1 MKRMIRTALAMTLT
15 LGMLAGCGN
24 SAGSGSAAK
33 ETAAQGAA
41 AGETKAAQTQAAA
54 SGKAVTMKIAT
65 TGNDKHQ
72 STIAAQAFAD
82 KVKELSGG
90 QIEATVYP
98 NSSLGSEREASEGVK
113 MGSIEM
119 TIVTSDGALP
129 SFVPETQ
136 VLSIPY
142 LFESKEEAYYV
153 LDGFLQE
160 ELGPKFEAQGMKHL
174 AFCELGFR
182 HFTNNKKE
190 VTKAEDMKGLSIR
203 VQEAPIWFALADSLG
218 FIATPIAFNELYTA
232 LQQGT
237 VDGQENPIASISSSA
252 FDEVQKYMCMD
263 GHTYPAE
270 SMIMNLNFYNGL
282 TAEQQGWVDEA
293 AAYARDYQRQTVTD
307 MENEMLEGIKAKGV
321 KVCEEPDLASFQ
333 AATAELYKMD
343 SVTQLVAPELTEAV
357 RAAVSEYRSR

>member
-1 MKRMIRTALAMTLT
+1 MKKMLSLALAAAMSLS
-15 LGMLAGCGN
+15 LLASCSGG
-24 SAGSGSAAK
+24 GSGS
-33 ETAAQGAA
+33 TPN
-41 AGETKAAQTQAAA
+41 TPST
-54 SGKAVTMKIAT
+54 SGSTPGGSSNSSSGGGTTITMKIAT
-65 TGNDKHQ
+65 TGNEKHQ

-98 NSSLGSEREASEGVK
+98 NSSLGSEREASEGVN

-142 LFESKEEAYYV
+142 MFSSKEEAYYV
-153 LDGFLQE
+153 LDNFLQD
-160 ELGPKFEAQGMKHL
+160 ELAPKFEAQNMKHL

-182 HFTNNKKE
+182 HFTNNVRE
-190 VTKAEDMKGLSIR
+190 VTKASDMKGLSIR

-218 FIATPIAFNELYTA
+218 FIATPVSFNELYTA
-232 LQQGT
+232 LQQKM

-263 GHTYPAE
+263 GHTYAAE
-270 SMIMNLNFYNGL
+270 SMIMNLKFYNGL
-282 TAEQQGWVDEA
+282 TEEQRGWVDEA
-293 AAYARDYQRQTVTD
+293 AIYARDYQREAVTS
-307 MENEMLEGIKAKGV
+307 MEDEMLASIKANGV
-321 KVCEEPDLASFQ
+321 IVCENPDLQSFKD
-333 AATAELYKMD
+333 ATADLYKTEAV
-343 SVTQLVAPELTEAV
+343 SALVDPALTEAV
-357 RAAVSEYRSR
+357 RAAVAEYQAK

>member
-1 MKRMIRTALAMTLT
+1 MKKMLSLALAAAMSLS
-15 LGMLAGCGN
+15 LLAGCGGGN
-24 SAGSGSAAK
+24 QPAGSTGTTNPGTPGNTSTPNGG
-33 ETAAQGAA
+33 TAA
-41 AGETKAAQTQAAA
+41 T
-54 SGKAVTMKIAT
+54 VTMKIAT
-65 TGNDKHQ
+65 TGNEKHQ

-98 NSSLGSEREASEGVK
+98 NSSLGSEREAAEGVN

-142 LFESKEEAYYV
+142 MFETKEEAYYA
-153 LDGFLQE
+153 LDNFLQE
-160 ELGPKFEAQGMKHL
+160 ELGPKFEAQNMKHL

-182 HFTNNKKE
+182 HFTNNVRE
-190 VTKAEDMKGLSIR
+190 VTKASDMNGLSIR

-232 LQQGT
+232 LQQKT

-263 GHTYPAE
+263 GHTYAAE
-270 SMIMNLNFYNGL
+270 SMIMNLAFYNGL
-282 TAEQQGWVDEA
+282 TEEQRGWVDEA
-293 AAYARDYQRQTVTD
+293 AAYARDYQRQTVSD
-307 MENEMLEGIKAKGV
+307 MEAEMLESIKANGV
-321 KVCEEPDLASFQ
+321 TVCENPDIQSFKD
-333 AATAELYKMD
+333 ATADLYKQD
-343 SVTQLVAPELTEAV
+343 AVTALVDPALTEAV
-357 RAAVSEYRSR
+357 RAAVAEYKAK